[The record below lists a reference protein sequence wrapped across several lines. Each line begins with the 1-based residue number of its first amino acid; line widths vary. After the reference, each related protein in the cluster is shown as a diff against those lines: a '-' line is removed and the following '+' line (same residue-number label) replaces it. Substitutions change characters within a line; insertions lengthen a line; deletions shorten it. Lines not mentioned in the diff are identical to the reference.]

1 MSFESVVTPGLVVV
15 VFAWAA
21 PDILGG
27 CFGVCLIGEWVG
39 EFVGLL
45 QSVLLRWVCLVV

>member
-1 MSFESVVTPGLVVV
+1 MTPGLVVG
-15 VFAWAA
+15 VFAWAE

-27 CFGVCLIGEWVG
+27 CFGGFVGEWVG

-45 QSVLLRWVCLVV
+45 QCVLSSWVLFGGLSWW